1 MDQTVNRSMTPAAGF
16 RRPRSLRPL
25 FMKYLNPVVACP
37 YVLLA
42 PAMILC
48 LMFSL
53 LPVAYVIRSSF
64 YQIDF
69 VMGTESWVGLQNFR
83 SIFSDA
89 DFLQAVGNTLIFTF
103 FTVGIGISLALALAV
118 FLNKNRAVYNLVQ
131 SIVYTPHIISYTSIA
146 VLFMFLMDP
155 QTGIFNLVLDFF
167 GLPQLKWMLSEKTSL
182 LSIIIVFVWKMLGY
196 NIMIILAALQ
206 SVPREVYEAAKMD
219 RAGQVKTFFH
229 VTIPMISPTLVFLI
243 TNNVTSSFCSF
254 DIIDLMT
261 KGGPKNSSNMMVYW
275 IYENAFSYYRV
286 GPAMAGAVVLLMLV
300 GSISV
305 LVFTISNRK
314 AHY

>member
-1 MDQTVNRSMTPAAGF
+1 
-16 RRPRSLRPL
+16 
-25 FMKYLNPVVACP
+25 
-37 YVLLA
+37 
-42 PAMILC
+42 
-48 LMFSL
+48 
-53 LPVAYVIRSSF
+53 
-64 YQIDF
+64 
-69 VMGTESWVGLQNFR
+69 
-83 SIFSDA
+83 
-89 DFLQAVGNTLIFTF
+89 
-103 FTVGIGISLALALAV
+103 
-118 FLNKNRAVYNLVQ
+118 
-131 SIVYTPHIISYTSIA
+131 
-146 VLFMFLMDP
+146 
-155 QTGIFNLVLDFF
+155 
-167 GLPQLKWMLSEKTSL
+167 
-182 LSIIIVFVWKMLGY
+182 
-196 NIMIILAALQ
+196 MIILAALQ

>member
-1 MDQTVNRSMTPAAGF
+1 MTPAAGF

-48 LMFSL
+48 LIFSL

-89 DFLQAVGNTLIFTF
+89 HFLQAVGNTLIFTF

-167 GLPQLKWMLSEKTSL
+167 GLPQLKWMLSEETSL

-196 NIMIILAALQ
+196 NIMIILAAL
-206 SVPREVYEAAKMD
+206 
-219 RAGQVKTFFH
+219 
-229 VTIPMISPTLVFLI
+229 
-243 TNNVTSSFCSF
+243 
-254 DIIDLMT
+254 
-261 KGGPKNSSNMMVYW
+261 
-275 IYENAFSYYRV
+275 
-286 GPAMAGAVVLLMLV
+286 
-300 GSISV
+300 
-305 LVFTISNRK
+305 
-314 AHY
+314 